1 MNVGDASSRRIFT
14 SPNRSIMTQP
24 LKFLIAGS
32 LIGLGVVLS
41 GLALIALLL
50 PGQTVDQRTG
60 AIGTL
65 LIFGLPPI
73 VMGGA
78 LWYLAQQG
86 DQAREAARQRNAF
99 FYLVQQGKGQI
110 TVLDFAIAAKL
121 DGDRAKAYLDDRA
134 REFNADFDVSA
145 AGVVRYCFDTAL
157 SGAIALPIGQPQ
169 YDVILQDYPGRQRQA
184 VETAIL
190 RLTDLSEMRVREVIQ
205 QSKKRP
211 VAIANGVS
219 QVAAEDLRE
228 RLEGLGATVLVILQ

>member
-1 MNVGDASSRRIFT
+1 
-14 SPNRSIMTQP
+14 MTQP
-24 LKFLIAGS
+24 QKFLIAGS
-32 LIGLGVVLS
+32 LIGLGAVLS
-41 GLALIALLL
+41 GLALLALLL

-78 LWYLAQQG
+78 LWYAAQQG
-86 DQAREAARQRNAF
+86 AEAREAARQRNAF

-134 REFNADFDVSA
+134 REFNANFEVNLTG
-145 AGVVRYCFDTAL
+145 GVVYCFDTAL
-157 SGAIALPIGQPQ
+157 SGATALPIGQPQ

-190 RLTDLSEMRVREVIQ
+190 RLTDLPELQVREVMQ
-205 QSKKRP
+205 QAKKRP

-219 QVAAEDLRE
+219 QVVAEDLRE
-228 RLEGLGATVLVILQ
+228 RLEGLGATVLVILR

>member
-1 MNVGDASSRRIFT
+1 MNVGYANSRRIFT
-14 SPNRSIMTQP
+14 SPNRSNMTQP

-41 GLALIALLL
+41 GLALMALLL

-121 DGDRAKAYLDDRA
+121 DGDRAKVYLDDRA
-134 REFNADFDVSA
+134 REFNANFDVNPA
-145 AGVVRYCFDTAL
+145 GGVVYCFDTAL

-190 RLTDLSEMRVREVIQ
+190 RLTDLPEMRVREVMQ

-219 QVAAEDLRE
+219 QVVAEDLRE

>member
-1 MNVGDASSRRIFT
+1 MNVGYANSRRIFT
-14 SPNRSIMTQP
+14 SPNRSNMTQP

-41 GLALIALLL
+41 GLALMALLL

-134 REFNADFDVSA
+134 REFNANFDVSA
-145 AGVVRYCFDTAL
+145 AGGVVYCFDTAL

-190 RLTDLSEMRVREVIQ
+190 RLTDLPELRVREVTQ
-205 QSKKRP
+205 QAKKRP

-219 QVAAEDLRE
+219 QVVAEDLRE

>member
-1 MNVGDASSRRIFT
+1 MV
-14 SPNRSIMTQP
+14 QP

-32 LIGLGVVLS
+32 LMTIGLVVS
-41 GLALIALLL
+41 GLGLMALVL
-50 PGQTVDQRTG
+50 PGQTVEQRTG

-78 LWYLAQQG
+78 LWYVSQQR
-86 DQAREAARQRNAF
+86 DQGREAARRQNAF
-99 FYLVQQGKGQI
+99 FRLVQQGKGQI

-134 REFNADFDVSA
+134 REFSANFEVSPTGA
-145 AGVVRYCFDTAL
+145 VLYCFDTVFS
-157 SGAIALPIGQPQ
+157 SGLLALPLGESA
-169 YDVILQDYPGRQRQA
+169 YDVVLQDYPTRQRQA

-190 RLTDLSEMRVREVIQ
+190 RLTDLPEARVKEVLRQ
-205 QSKKRP
+205 AQKRP
-211 VAIANGVS
+211 VAIANGVG
-219 QVAAEDLRE
+219 QVVAEDLRE